1 MTLRHPMHVFQRG
14 LSLIELMIAIALG
27 VVLLLGLIQI
37 FGGVRA
43 SFNAADARARIQ
55 ENGRFA
61 MEFLR
66 RDARMSGHLGCQNEF
81 YHFPST
87 AIRPIEPGFNGASS
101 SGFYNHLVARDGA
114 SIRDNAPYTTHIH
127 RPVEVYNY
135 NATSPGDATYV
146 IASATPAPDGNAA
159 NWTPA
164 LPNAANQLNGIAS
177 LAIPGSDIV
186 VFRYFDEETVTLRS
200 PAVTQAGVITL
211 GAAAAGIQRFALY
224 GLTECN
230 VASLFQIT
238 AAPAA
243 TTVTAASG
251 GLNLQRDGSGN
262 WFTNAYV
269 NYGEGTM
276 MHRYRFVVYY
286 VGVGTNGP
294 ALMRRTLIQAPTA
307 AAQGTQLAPAEEVIE
322 GVEMMQILV
331 GVDTDTPREDFVN
344 AYRSPSVHL
353 AGATTPALVDDRL
366 RQISSL
372 RISLLLRGNASQSN
386 AQRARDTIV
395 VGDINVTLPTDG
407 RARQT
412 YDTTVAVR
420 NRLRA

>member
-1 MTLRHPMHVFQRG
+1 MTLRTSHPPRQFG

-43 SFNAADARARIQ
+43 SFNAAEARARIQ

-61 MEFLR
+61 LEFLR
-66 RDARMSGHLGCQNEF
+66 RDARMAGHLGCQNEF
-81 YHFPST
+81 FHFPVT
-87 AIRPIEPGFNGASS
+87 TPRVIEPRPDVPR
-101 SGFYNHLVARDGA
+101 GFYNHLLAREPND
-114 SIRDNAPYTTHIH
+114 IRDNAPYTTHIH

-135 NATSPGDATYV
+135 NGTSPGDATYV
-146 IASATPAPDGNAA
+146 IASATPAADGNAA

-164 LPNAANQLNGIAS
+164 LPNAANQLAGIAS
-177 LAIPGSDIV
+177 SAIPGSDIV
-186 VFRYFDEETVTLRS
+186 VFRYFDENTLTVGS
-200 PAVTQAGVITL
+200 PAVTLGGVITL
-211 GAAAAGIQRFALY
+211 GAAAAGIQRYGLY
-224 GLTECN
+224 GLTDCN

-238 AAPAA
+238 APPTA
-243 TTVTAASG
+243 TQVTAASG
-251 GLNLQRDGSGN
+251 GQNVIRDASGN
-262 WFTNAYV
+262 WFINTYATYS
-269 NYGEGTM
+269 EGSM
-276 MHRYRFVVYY
+276 MQRYQFVVYY

-294 ALMRRTLIQAPTA
+294 ALMRRTLIQTPTTA
-307 AAQGTQLAPAEEVIE
+307 LEGIQLAAPEEVIE

-353 AGATTPALVDDRL
+353 AGAGTAAVVDDRL
-366 RQISSL
+366 RQISTL
-372 RISLLLRGNASQSN
+372 RISLLLRGNESQSN
-386 AQRARDTIV
+386 AQRARNTIV
-395 VGDINVTLPTDG
+395 VGDINVTLPNDG